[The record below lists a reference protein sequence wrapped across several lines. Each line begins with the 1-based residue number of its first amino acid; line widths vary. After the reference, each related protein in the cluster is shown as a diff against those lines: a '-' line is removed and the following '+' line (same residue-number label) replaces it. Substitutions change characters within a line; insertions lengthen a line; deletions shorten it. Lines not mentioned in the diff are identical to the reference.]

1 MVHLHLHTKYSL
13 LDSTIQLDD
22 LITKLDELGMDT
34 VAITDHG
41 NMYGCCELYKM
52 LKQHG
57 KKLIIGCEC
66 YICENRFETGQ
77 AYHLILLA
85 KNETGRLN
93 LQKIVSDS
101 TRHKYKGKPRIDF
114 DLLTQ
119 HHEGLI
125 CLSACMAGELTRA
138 LQAGSLLQA
147 KQIAYKYKFLFGDDY
162 YIEYQSHSNPEQQR
176 YNAQLVDIANE
187 LGIKYVVTCDCHY
200 LTPADQKYH
209 TIFIQINQKRD
220 VGETYQDCYV
230 QSEADILRICESTQA
245 YNAQA
250 IAATQE
256 IADKCTAEYPLSAPI
271 IPHNKVPAPY
281 KTEIAYMKKL
291 CNDGYK
297 AKGLNKLPADVQ
309 QMYKQRALYEMNAVE
324 KMGFE
329 GYYLLVDDYLSHAK
343 RRGIARGSAGGSLL
357 AYLMNIVDIDPI
369 QYGLYFERFIDVGAL
384 DLLANGSIT
393 KAELKIPDVDSD
405 FGKLEREHIMQ
416 YIIGKYGEGN
426 VACLGQF
433 GYLWAKGAI
442 KDIGRVLGIPFEVTN
457 EMTSRIGDESI
468 KEVIELGLLDGYKD
482 QYPEL
487 LDYAQH
493 IAGLP
498 KSFGIHP
505 CGRLISTQPADYY
518 NALEYSENADAWVL
532 QGDMHTAD
540 DLGLVK
546 VDFLGLRT
554 VDVMWDVLDMI
565 GKSYEDIS
573 PRNIDLHDAAVW
585 NEFKQGHTELIFQF
599 SSTGMRGVLRD
610 MQCDNIDDL
619 GVANALYRP
628 GAMQYISNYVRRKH
642 GEEQVT
648 YIHPDLQSILQ
659 PTYGIIVFQEQLIDI
674 GRLAGLNNPDELR
687 KATAKKKPQL
697 MAKIEPE
704 MKNGLMQR
712 GWSQEQVDQLW
723 TDILD
728 FAKYSFNKAH
738 AYAYALTA
746 YITMYLKVHYPA
758 ECMTAYIN
766 SYKGSLKD
774 IVIAITEAK
783 RMGLTLTFDN
793 WRRIQA
799 DTTCRD
805 GIVYLGITTLSGF
818 GDIVATGLQS
828 ICADTF
834 IDVIKQREH
843 TAINKTQFETLIAL
857 GFFAEFGESGY
868 LMDVWTAYQNV
879 YSVKEVKKDKLPFA
893 EDLLKQC
900 SKETAKKY
908 KILDHDK
915 LFSLVCQQLAIS
927 PLPVSQIL
935 TTQLKYQGY
944 ITYQDPRL
952 KGHYLVLD
960 LSTKYSPKIK
970 LYSLDTGEIQVVK
983 TYTNTYQANP
993 FNRGAI
999 IRTGQFA
1006 WKPKSQ
1012 MIDGKWCK
1020 LLDTKEPWITTYQIK
1035 GGVEL

>member
-13 LDSTIQLDD
+13 LDSTIKLED
-22 LITKLDELGMDT
+22 LIDKLDELGMDT

-41 NMYGCCELYKM
+41 VMYGCCELYKM

-66 YICENRFETGQ
+66 YICENRFEAGQ
-77 AYHLILLA
+77 AYHLVLLA

-101 TRHKYKGKPRIDF
+101 TRHKYKGKPRIDL

-119 HHEGLI
+119 YHEGLI
-125 CLSACMAGELTRA
+125 CLSACMAGEVTRA
-138 LQAGSLLQA
+138 LQANDTLLA
-147 KQIAYKYKFLFGDDY
+147 KQIACKYKFLFGDDY
-162 YIEYQSHSNPEQQR
+162 YIEYQSHSDPEQQK
-176 YNAQLVDIANE
+176 YNAQLVQIAEE
-187 LGIKYVVTCDCHY
+187 LDIKYVVTCDCHY

-230 QSEADILRICESTQA
+230 QSEEDVLRICESTQQ
-245 YNAQA
+245 YNKQA
-250 IAATQE
+250 IATTQE
-256 IADKCTAEYPLSAPI
+256 IADKCSAEYPLSAPI

-281 KTEIAYMKKL
+281 KSEISYMKKL
-291 CNDGYK
+291 CNEGYK
-297 AKGLNKLPADVQ
+297 AKGINKLPADVQ
-309 QMYKQRALYEMNAVE
+309 KVYRDRAHYEMNAVA

-329 GYYLLVDDYLSHAK
+329 GYYLLVDDYLAHSK

-384 DLLANGSIT
+384 DLLEAGTIT

-416 YIIGKYGEGN
+416 YITDKYGSN
-426 VACLGQF
+426 NIACLGIF

-457 EMTSRIGDESI
+457 EMTSCIENESI
-468 KEVIELGLLDGYKD
+468 DEVIELGLLDKYKEK
-482 QYPEL
+482 YPEL

-505 CGRLISTQPADYY
+505 CGRLISTQAVDYY

-554 VDVMWDVLDMI
+554 VDVMYDVLEMI

-573 PRNIDLHDAAVW
+573 PRNIDLNDPLVW
-585 NEFKQGHTELIFQF
+585 NEFKQGNTELIFQF
-599 SSTGMRGVLRD
+599 SSTGMRGILRD
-610 MQCDNIDDL
+610 MQCDNMDDL

-628 GAMQYISNYVRRKH
+628 GALQYIPNYVRRKH
-642 GEEQVT
+642 GQEPVS
-648 YIHPDLQSILQ
+648 YVNPDLGGILK

-674 GRLAGLNNPDELR
+674 GRLAGLKNPDELR
-687 KATAKKKPQL
+687 KATAKKKPAL

-704 MKNGLMQR
+704 MKQGLMQR
-712 GWSQEQVDQLW
+712 GWTQGQVDKLW
-723 TDILD
+723 DDILD
-728 FAKYSFNKAH
+728 FARYSFNKAH

-746 YITMYLKVHYPA
+746 YISMYLKVHYPA

-766 SYKGSLKD
+766 SYKGSLTD

-783 RMGLTLTFDN
+783 RMGLTLKFDN
-793 WRRIQA
+793 WRNIQA

-805 GIVYLGITTLSGF
+805 GVIYLGLTTLSGF
-818 GDIVATGLQS
+818 GDSAAEQLRS
-828 ICADTF
+828 IQADSFT
-834 IDVIKQREH
+834 DVLRQVN
-843 TAINKTQFETLIAL
+843 INKNLFEALITL

-868 LMDVWTAYQNV
+868 LMGLWQAYQKV
-879 YSVKEVKKDKLPFA
+879 YSVKEVKKDKMVFP
-893 EDLLKQC
+893 EELLKQC
-900 SKETAKKY
+900 AKETAKKY
-908 KILDHDK
+908 RITDHEK
-915 LFSLVCQQLAIS
+915 LFALLCQDTKS
-927 PLPVSQIL
+927 SCLPVSQIL
-935 TTQLKYQGY
+935 TAQLKYQGY
-944 ITYQDPRL
+944 ITYHDERL

-960 LSTKYSPKIK
+960 LSTKYSPKLK
-970 LYSLDTGEIQVVK
+970 LYDLSTGEIQVVK
-983 TYTNTYQANP
+983 TRTKTYQANP
-993 FNRGAI
+993 FNKGAI
-999 IRTGQFA
+999 IRAPGIIQQ
-1006 WKPKSQ
+1006 PKSQ
-1012 MIDGKWCK
+1012 LIDGKWRK
-1020 LLDTKEPWITTYQIK
+1020 MLDETEPWIMSYQIK
-1035 GGVEL
+1035 GGVEIE